1 MTGAPVAPGYQSGGS
16 SGGSSAAP
24 TTDPSLFQL
33 KGFNTGF
40 QLKTVQPGAT
50 VPSGV
55 ISATRQ
61 VKPGVN
67 LKTIPSADRGSFIS
81 TQATTATK
89 DVTATIQEFDN
100 WSNNTYDAFRADAYS
115 LGLTNSKNAS
125 KTQVALA
132 WQTVVE
138 TASQDGKSTDSLMKD
153 AKKAGSWN
161 GLKSTSG
168 VHPND
173 VGAAGS
179 GNKNSGADSTGTT
192 TTNSDGTTTTSTQS
206 QQSNTSETAYKSY
219 LDPATVQGILHDSFY
234 RLMGRAPNSTEYQA
248 FLNSIYSYEDK
259 ANSGTFETG
268 VVLKDNQKV
277 DEKTGNIVDKTTG
290 APIAEKDIER
300 VGTDQSTQTGDTN
313 TNKTVIKQRGLST
326 SGAQFMAGQT
336 AMATPEAGAYQA
348 STTYFNALIKALTGP
363 AAGMQGSGPTGST
376 G

>member
-16 SGGSSAAP
+16 SSGGSSAP

-50 VPSGV
+50 LPSGTT
-55 ISATRQ
+55 TRQ
-61 VKPGVN
+61 VTKGVN
-67 LKTIPSADRGSFIS
+67 LNTIPSADRGSFIKP
-81 TQATTATK
+81 TANTK
-89 DVTATIQEFDN
+89 DAVQTIQEFDN
-100 WSNNTYDAFRADAYS
+100 WSNNQYSSFKDQAYA

-138 TASQDGKSTDSLMKD
+138 TASQDGKTTDQLMKD
-153 AKKAGSWN
+153 ATKAGSWN
-161 GLKSTSG
+161 AMNTTSG

-179 GNKNSGADSTGTT
+179 GNKNSGADTTGTT

-268 VVLKDNQKV
+268 VVLKDNQKI
-277 DEKTGNIVDKTTG
+277 DSKTGNIVDKTTG